1 METTPAKRSVTYKRR
16 RSGGPLS
23 ELPWNASDVAVD
35 PESAVSLLASDDEG
49 VENFTPAKKRRKK
62 WSVQSLPRRQTR
74 SSTASGGHSTPLKDR
89 AVRAIGTLFGK
100 KEKGKEKEKG
110 KVVEI
115 PPTKGKEN
123 VKEMDIERTPRK
135 NTETDKGRGVDR
147 TPTPRK
153 HTARKQASKDSPVGG
168 GPGSWHSPIEFVIEK
183 RAMFAE
189 IDAFE
194 LESEEEE
201 AETIKTTGKEML
213 SDSSGE
219 IMSLA
224 SSRGETS
231 EPPKQVTQN
240 VTSTDEVREGE
251 TSVEPPNITPEQSTQ
266 DVTSNQELN
275 QGETTVQPPNTRPEE
290 TTQG

>member
-1 METTPAKRSVTYKRR
+1 METTPAKSPVTYKLR

-49 VENFTPAKKRRKK
+49 VENDTIAKKRRKK
-62 WSVQSLPRRQTR
+62 WSDQSLPRRQTR
-74 SSTASGGHSTPLKDR
+74 SSTASGGHSTTLKDTE
-89 AVRAIGTLFGK
+89 VRAIGTPFGK
-100 KEKGKEKEKG
+100 KEKDKEEKG
-110 KVVEI
+110 KSVEI
-115 PPTKGKEN
+115 TPTKGKEN
-123 VKEMDIERTPRK
+123 VKGKDIEITARK
-135 NTETDKGRGVDR
+135 NTEVDKGKGVDQ

-153 HTARKQASKDSPVGG
+153 HIAREQASKDSPVGG
-168 GPGSWHSPIEFVIEK
+168 GPGPWHSPIEFVMEK

-201 AETIKTTGKEML
+201 PEEIKRKEML

-219 IMSLA
+219 IISLA

-231 EPPKQVTQN
+231 EPPEQVPQN
-240 VTSTDEVREGE
+240 VPSTDEVGEGE
-251 TSVEPPNITPEQSTQ
+251 TLVE
-266 DVTSNQELN
+266 
-275 QGETTVQPPNTRPEE
+275 PPNTRPEQSMQDV
-290 TTQG
+290 TSN